1 VNYFEKKQRFLL
13 SLYLFEELGE
23 QDLKHLIQ
31 AAAQLDV
38 RKGGFVFNQDEVND
52 NVYLIW

>member
-1 VNYFEKKQRFLL
+1 LL